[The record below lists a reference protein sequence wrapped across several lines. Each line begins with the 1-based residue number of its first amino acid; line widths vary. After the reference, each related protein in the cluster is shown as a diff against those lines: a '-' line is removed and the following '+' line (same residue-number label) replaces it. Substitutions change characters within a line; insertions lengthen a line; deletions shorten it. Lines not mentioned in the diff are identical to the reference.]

1 MATIGEYEEVED
13 EEKKKDPKKVYLS
26 IGLKRVELYKHFVRP
41 GWKRVNKKL
50 TVFADDDEKA
60 SSRYGILL

>member
-1 MATIGEYEEVED
+1 MRKRRRI
-13 EEKKKDPKKVYLS
+13 PSMVYLS

-41 GWKRVNKKL
+41 GWKKVNKKL